1 MTGNNIIYKEATI
14 FYTVTGTG
22 KTIVL
27 VHGFGE
33 EGSIW
38 QPQVDFLKD
47 KFRVIV
53 PDMPGSGQSTFLEDA
68 NIDIYADIIKEI
80 LDREE
85 QKLPSDEKNYKVT
98 IVGHS
103 MGGYITLAFAEKF
116 PQHLNSFGLFHSSAF
131 ADDKEKKE
139 GRDKAIEFI
148 RNKGAYTFLK
158 TVIPNLFTKDFG
170 EKNPE
175 KIADLLENGKKFT
188 NETLIQYYEAMIAR
202 PDRTA
207 VLKSFIKPIL
217 FIIGEHDLAIPL
229 DISLQQCH
237 LPVQSDVHI
246 LNQSAHMGLWEE
258 KEKVNNILLDFLVN
272 NI

>member
-53 PDMPGSGQSTFLEDA
+53 PDMPGSGQSSFLEKADM
-68 NIDIYADIIKEI
+68 DIYADIIKEI

-85 QKLPSDEKNYKVT
+85 QKLPSDEKNYKVSM
-98 IVGHS
+98 IGHS

-116 PQHLNSFGLFHSSAF
+116 DQHLNSFGLFHSSAF
-131 ADDKEKKE
+131 ADDTEKKE
-139 GRDKAIEFI
+139 SRLKAIEFI
-148 RNKGAYTFLK
+148 KNKGALAFLK
-158 TVIPNLFTKDFG
+158 TMIPSLFTKDFF
-170 EKNPE
+170 EKNAE
-175 KIADLLENGKKFT
+175 KVADLLENGKKFKD
-188 NETLIQYYEAMIAR
+188 ETLIQYYEAMIDR

-207 VLKSFIKPIL
+207 ILKSFDKPIL

-237 LPVQSDVHI
+237 LPMQSYVHI
-246 LNQSAHMGLWEE
+246 LDQSAHMGMWEE
-258 KEKVNNILLDFLVN
+258 KVKSNSILLDFLVN